1 MRIKRDHLPENY
13 KSIFYFS
20 KLFLIL
26 MKNVADD
33 FLNLPIL
40 FNTIFFL
47 AILVCPVRSENSSQL
62 DVRTILDKAE
72 KNSPLLLS
80 LNADLESL
88 FYQRK
93 QQGKTQNPSLTL
105 DYGRR
110 SAANESGSEYA
121 LQFEQPVYFPGRKE
135 LHQLLV
141 DNDSKIK
148 EIQLQEANN
157 SIRFN
162 ALKFAYCYLVSAGK
176 KNHVKE
182 RLKRLSILESYIRA
196 RPFITPQSKT
206 DLFIIQRKILAL
218 RKHFNDLELDANKQ
232 YEAMNLYLML
242 ESVPSFR
249 IPFFT
254 EGVKFNFNELLN
266 KAVSQ
271 NLTLMAAK
279 SEIEKAKTELNLASL
294 EKYPDYS
301 IISQVGEDRSGV
313 ANRFYDFGFKFRIP
327 VWDRFQNKISAAEV
341 NVKSKQEIFRHQE
354 NLVKTAFKQA
364 FLDYE
369 QSKINLKLFN
379 LSKLDEIEKDLI
391 YADVEFKKGRILM
404 ISYLELENQLH
415 ETHHA
420 ILDAQIAHLEAL
432 LNLLY
437 ITNEK
442 EIIGTLQHAVQT
454 FEYQLK

>member
-1 MRIKRDHLPENY
+1 M
-13 KSIFYFS
+13 
-20 KLFLIL
+20 
-26 MKNVADD
+26 
-33 FLNLPIL
+33 
-40 FNTIFFL
+40 
-47 AILVCPVRSENSSQL
+47 SSHAESNETL
-62 DVRTILDKAE
+62 DVPKIVGLAE

-93 QQGKTQNPSLTL
+93 QQGKTQNPAVTV
-105 DYGRR
+105 DYGQR
-110 SAANESGSEYA
+110 SAANESGAEYA
-121 LQFEQPVYFPGRKE
+121 LQFEQPIYFPGRKE
-135 LHQLLV
+135 LRQLLV
-141 DNDSKIK
+141 DNDSRIK
-148 EIQLQEANN
+148 EIQLAEASN

-162 ALKFAYCYLVSAGK
+162 AVKFAYRYLVSAGK
-176 KNHVKE
+176 RNHVKE
-182 RLKRLSILESYIRA
+182 RLRRLSILESYIRA
-196 RPFITPQSKT
+196 RPFITPQAKT
-206 DLFIIQRKILAL
+206 DLFIIQRRILAL

-242 ESVPSFR
+242 ESSPSLR
-249 IPFFT
+249 IPFFS
-254 EGVKFNFNELLN
+254 EGAKFDFNQLQT

-271 NLTLMAAK
+271 NLSLMAAK
-279 SEIEKAKTELNLASL
+279 GEIEKAKTELNLATL

-313 ANRFYDFGFKFRIP
+313 ANRFYDFGLKFRIP
-327 VWDRFQNKISAAEV
+327 LWDQFQNKVSAAET
-341 NVKSKQEIFRHQE
+341 NVKSKQGILQHQE

-369 QSKINLKLFN
+369 QSKINLRLYD
-379 LSKLDEIEKDLI
+379 LSKLDEIERDLN

-404 ISYLELENQLH
+404 MSYLELENQLH

-420 ILDAQIAHLEAL
+420 ILDAQISHLEAL
-432 LNLLY
+432 LNLLH

-442 EIIGTLQHAVQT
+442 DIIGTFKHAVQT

>member
-1 MRIKRDHLPENY
+1 MRLKRSPVPKIHT
-13 KSIFYFS
+13 SIFYFLKPLS
-20 KLFLIL
+20 SPIKNIRDEFLSGDVL
-26 MKNVADD
+26 SN
-33 FLNLPIL
+33 FIL
-40 FNTIFFL
+40 FCVLFFFPIRSEARSEL
-47 AILVCPVRSENSSQL
+47 DIRAILDL
-62 DVRTILDKAE
+62 AE

-105 DYGRR
+105 DYGQR
-110 SAANESGSEYA
+110 SAANESGAEYA

-135 LHQLLV
+135 LRQLLV

-148 EIQLQEANN
+148 GIQLAEARN

-162 ALKFAYCYLVSAGK
+162 ALKFAYRYLVSAGK
-176 KNHVKE
+176 RNHVKE
-182 RLKRLSILESYIRA
+182 RLRRLAILESYIRA
-196 RPFITPQSKT
+196 RPFITPQAKT

-218 RKHFNDLELDANKQ
+218 RKHFNDLELDSNKQ

-242 ESVPSFR
+242 ESVPSFQ
-249 IPFFT
+249 IPFFS
-254 EGVKFNFNELLN
+254 EGVRFDFEELQT
-266 KAVSQ
+266 KALSQ
-271 NLTLMAAK
+271 NLMLMAAK
-279 SEIEKAKTELNLASL
+279 EEIEKAKTELNLANL

-301 IISQVGEDRSGV
+301 IVSQVGEDRSGV
-313 ANRFYDFGFKFRIP
+313 ANRFYDFGLKFRIP
-327 VWDRFQNKISAAEV
+327 VWDQFQNKISAAEV
-341 NVKSKQEIFRHQE
+341 NVKSKQGIFHHQE

-379 LSKLDEIEKDLI
+379 LSKLDEIEKDLV

-404 ISYLELENQLH
+404 LSYLELENQLH

-420 ILDAQIAHLEAL
+420 ILDAQISHLEAL
-432 LNLLY
+432 LNLLH

-442 EIIGTLQHAVQT
+442 EIIGTFQHAVQT

>member
-1 MRIKRDHLPENY
+1 MKRSQTPETH
-13 KSIFYFS
+13 KSIFCFF
-20 KLFLIL
+20 KLVSRSI
-26 MKNVADD
+26 KNIFYGTRID
-33 FLNLPIL
+33 FVSIS
-40 FNTIFFL
+40 FVIFTV
-47 AILVCPVRSENSSQL
+47 ILVVPIRSETSSEL
-62 DVRTILDKAE
+62 DVRTILDLAE

-105 DYGRR
+105 DYGQR
-110 SAANESGSEYA
+110 SAANQSGAEYA

-135 LHQLLV
+135 LRQLLV

-148 EIQLQEANN
+148 GIQLAEASN

-162 ALKFAYCYLVSAGK
+162 ALKFAYRYLVSAGK

-182 RLKRLSILESYIRA
+182 RLRRLSILESYIRA
-196 RPFITPQSKT
+196 RPFITPQAKT

-232 YEAMNLYLML
+232 YEFMNLYLML
-242 ESVPSFR
+242 ESVPSLA
-249 IPFFT
+249 IPFFS
-254 EGVKFNFNELLN
+254 EGVAFDFNELQT

-279 SEIEKAKTELNLASL
+279 EEIQKARTELNLANL

-301 IISQVGEDRSGV
+301 IVSQVGEDRSGV
-313 ANRFYDFGFKFRIP
+313 ANRFYDFGLKFRIP
-327 VWDRFQNKISAAEV
+327 VWDQFQNKISAAEV
-341 NVKSKQEIFRHQE
+341 NIKSKQEIFHHQE

-379 LSKLDEIEKDLI
+379 LSKLDEIERDLI
-391 YADVEFKKGRILM
+391 YADAEFKKGRILM
-404 ISYLELENQLH
+404 MSYLELENQLH

-420 ILDAQIAHLEAL
+420 ILDAQIVHLEAL
-432 LNLLY
+432 LNLLHM
-437 ITNEK
+437 TNEK
-442 EIIGTLQHAVQT
+442 EIIGTFKHAVQT

>member
-1 MRIKRDHLPENY
+1 MQMKRSQTPETH
-13 KSIFYFS
+13 KSIFCFS
-20 KLFLIL
+20 KIVSRSI
-26 MKNVADD
+26 KN
-33 FLNLPIL
+33 
-40 FNTIFFL
+40 IFFGTWIDFVL
-47 AILVCPVRSENSSQL
+47 IRFVIFTVILIVPIRSETSSEL
-62 DVRTILDKAE
+62 DVRTILDLAE

-105 DYGRR
+105 DYGQR
-110 SAANESGSEYA
+110 SAANQSGAEYA

-135 LHQLLV
+135 LRQLLV

-148 EIQLQEANN
+148 GIQLAEASN

-162 ALKFAYCYLVSAGK
+162 ALKFAYRYLVSAGK

-182 RLKRLSILESYIRA
+182 RLRRLSILESYIRA
-196 RPFITPQSKT
+196 RPFITPQAKT

-218 RKHFNDLELDANKQ
+218 RKHFNDLELDSNKQ
-232 YEAMNLYLML
+232 YEFMNLYLML
-242 ESVPSFR
+242 ESVPSLA
-249 IPFFT
+249 IPFFS
-254 EGVKFNFNELLN
+254 EGVAFDFNELQT

-279 SEIEKAKTELNLASL
+279 EEIQKARTELNLANL

-301 IISQVGEDRSGV
+301 IVSQVGEDRSGV
-313 ANRFYDFGFKFRIP
+313 ANRFYDFGLKFRIP
-327 VWDRFQNKISAAEV
+327 VWDQFQNKISAAEV
-341 NVKSKQEIFRHQE
+341 NIKSKQEIFHHQE

-379 LSKLDEIEKDLI
+379 LSKLDEIERDLI
-391 YADVEFKKGRILM
+391 YADAEFKKGRILM
-404 ISYLELENQLH
+404 MSYLELENQLH

-420 ILDAQIAHLEAL
+420 ILDAQIVHLEAL
-432 LNLLY
+432 LNLLHM
-437 ITNEK
+437 TNEK
-442 EIIGTLQHAVQT
+442 EIIGTFKHAVQT

>member
-1 MRIKRDHLPENY
+1 MKRSRTPENIFRFF
-13 KSIFYFS
+13 KLVSNSIKNIFWIGCVLKRFV
-20 KLFLIL
+20 IL
-26 MKNVADD
+26 TV
-33 FLNLPIL
+33 
-40 FNTIFFL
+40 
-47 AILVCPVRSENSSQL
+47 ILVVPIRSEAHSEL
-62 DVRTILDKAE
+62 DIRTILDLAE

-93 QQGKTQNPSLTL
+93 QQGKTQNPFLTL
-105 DYGRR
+105 DYGQR
-110 SAANESGSEYA
+110 SAANESGAEYA
-121 LQFEQPVYFPGRKE
+121 LQFEQPIYFPGRKE
-135 LHQLLV
+135 LRQLLA

-148 EIQLQEANN
+148 EIQLAEANN

-162 ALKFAYCYLVSAGK
+162 ALRFTYRYLVSVGK
-176 KNHVKE
+176 RNHVKE

-196 RPFITPQSKT
+196 RPFITPQAKT

-218 RKHFNDLELDANKQ
+218 RKHFNDLELDSHKQ

-242 ESVPSFR
+242 ESIPSFR
-249 IPFFT
+249 IPFFS
-254 EGVKFNFNELLN
+254 EGVKFNFNELQI
-266 KAVSQ
+266 KALSQ
-271 NLTLMAAK
+271 NLILMAAK
-279 SEIEKAKTELNLASL
+279 EEIEKAKTELNLANL

-301 IISQVGEDRSGV
+301 IVSQVGEDRSGV
-313 ANRFYDFGFKFRIP
+313 SNRFYDFGLKFRVP
-327 VWDRFQNKISAAEV
+327 VWDQFQNKVSAAEV
-341 NVKSKQEIFRHQE
+341 NVKSKQGIFHHQE

-369 QSKINLKLFN
+369 QSKANLKLFN

-404 ISYLELENQLH
+404 LSYLELENQLH

-442 EIIGTLQHAVQT
+442 EIIGTFQYAVQT

>member
-1 MRIKRDHLPENY
+1 MFDVL
-13 KSIFYFS
+13 
-20 KLFLIL
+20 L
-26 MKNVADD
+26 NVIVP
-33 FLNLPIL
+33 FV
-40 FNTIFFL
+40 
-47 AILVCPVRSENSSQL
+47 ILVVPIRSETRSEL
-62 DVRTILDKAE
+62 DVRTILELAE

-110 SAANESGSEYA
+110 SAASESGSEYA

-135 LHQLLV
+135 LRQLLV

-148 EIQLQEANN
+148 GIQLVEASN
-157 SIRFN
+157 SIRLN
-162 ALKFAYCYLVSAGK
+162 ALKFAYRYLVSAGK

-182 RLKRLSILESYIRA
+182 RLRRLSILESYIRA
-196 RPFITPQSKT
+196 RPFITPQAKT

-232 YEAMNLYLML
+232 YEFMNLYLML

-249 IPFFT
+249 IPFFS
-254 EGVKFNFNELLN
+254 EGARFDFNELQT

-279 SEIEKAKTELNLASL
+279 EEIQKAKTELNLANL

-301 IISQVGEDRSGV
+301 IVSQVGEDRSGV
-313 ANRFYDFGFKFRIP
+313 ANRFYDFGIKFRVP
-327 VWDRFQNKISAAEV
+327 VWDQFQNKISAAEV
-341 NVKSKQEIFRHQE
+341 NIKSKQGIFQHQE

-379 LSKLDEIEKDLI
+379 LSKLDEIERDLI

-404 ISYLELENQLH
+404 MSYLELENQLH

-420 ILDAQIAHLEAL
+420 ILDAQIVHLEAL
-432 LNLLY
+432 LNLLH

-442 EIIGTLQHAVQT
+442 EIIGTFKHAVQT

>member
-1 MRIKRDHLPENY
+1 MRLKRKRAL
-13 KSIFYFS
+13 KICATLSIIFIFSIFVMR
-20 KLFLIL
+20 LH
-26 MKNVADD
+26 AD
-33 FLNLPIL
+33 
-40 FNTIFFL
+40 
-47 AILVCPVRSENSSQL
+47 VSSQL
-62 DVRTILDKAE
+62 DVQGIVGLAE

-80 LNADLESL
+80 LNADLEAL

-105 DYGRR
+105 DYGQR

-121 LQFEQPVYFPGRKE
+121 LQFEQPVYFPGKKE
-135 LHQLLV
+135 LRQLLV
-141 DNDSKIK
+141 DNDSRIK
-148 EIQLQEANN
+148 EIQLAEASN

-162 ALKFAYCYLVSAGK
+162 AIKFAYRYLVSAGK

-182 RLKRLSILESYIRA
+182 RLRRLSILESYIRA
-196 RPFITPQSKT
+196 RPFITPQAKT
-206 DLFIIQRKILAL
+206 DLFIIQRRVLAL

-242 ESVPSFR
+242 EAVPSLR
-249 IPFFT
+249 IPFFS
-254 EGVKFNFNELLN
+254 EGVKFDFNDLQT
-266 KAVSQ
+266 KAIAR

-279 SEIEKAKTELNLASL
+279 GEIERAKTELNLANL

-301 IISQVGEDRSGV
+301 IISQVGEDKSGV
-313 ANRFYDFGFKFRIP
+313 ANRFYDFGLKFRIP
-327 VWDRFQNKISAAEV
+327 VWDQFQNKISAAEV
-341 NVKSKQEIFRHQE
+341 NIKSKQGILHHQE

-379 LSKLDEIEKDLI
+379 LSKLDDIESDLI

-404 ISYLELENQLH
+404 MSYLELENQLH

-420 ILDAQIAHLEAL
+420 ILDAQIAHIEAL
-432 LNLLY
+432 LNLLH

-442 EIIGTLQHAVQT
+442 EIIGTFKHAVQT

>member
-1 MRIKRDHLPENY
+1 MQMKRSRTPENIFRFF
-13 KSIFYFS
+13 KLVSNSIKNIFWIGCVLKRFV
-20 KLFLIL
+20 IL
-26 MKNVADD
+26 TV
-33 FLNLPIL
+33 
-40 FNTIFFL
+40 
-47 AILVCPVRSENSSQL
+47 ILVVPIRSEAHSEL
-62 DVRTILDKAE
+62 DIRTILDLAE

-93 QQGKTQNPSLTL
+93 QQGKTQNPFLTL
-105 DYGRR
+105 DYGQR
-110 SAANESGSEYA
+110 SAANESGAEYA
-121 LQFEQPVYFPGRKE
+121 LQFEQPIYFPGRKE
-135 LHQLLV
+135 LRQLLA

-148 EIQLQEANN
+148 EIQLAEANN

-162 ALKFAYCYLVSAGK
+162 ALRFTYRYLVSVGK
-176 KNHVKE
+176 RNHVKE

-196 RPFITPQSKT
+196 RPFITPQAKT

-218 RKHFNDLELDANKQ
+218 RKHFNDLELDSHKQ

-242 ESVPSFR
+242 ESIPSFR
-249 IPFFT
+249 IPFFS
-254 EGVKFNFNELLN
+254 EGVKFNFNELQI
-266 KAVSQ
+266 KALSQ
-271 NLTLMAAK
+271 NLILMAAK
-279 SEIEKAKTELNLASL
+279 EEIEKAKTELNLANL

-301 IISQVGEDRSGV
+301 IVSQVGEDRSGV
-313 ANRFYDFGFKFRIP
+313 SNRFYDFGLKFRVP
-327 VWDRFQNKISAAEV
+327 VWDQFQNKVSAAEV
-341 NVKSKQEIFRHQE
+341 NVKSKQGIFHHQE

-369 QSKINLKLFN
+369 QSKANLKLFN

-404 ISYLELENQLH
+404 LSYLELENQLH

-442 EIIGTLQHAVQT
+442 EIIGTFQYAVQT

>member
-1 MRIKRDHLPENY
+1 M
-13 KSIFYFS
+13 
-20 KLFLIL
+20 
-26 MKNVADD
+26 
-33 FLNLPIL
+33 
-40 FNTIFFL
+40 
-47 AILVCPVRSENSSQL
+47 SSHAESNETL
-62 DVRTILDKAE
+62 DVPKIVGLAE

-93 QQGKTQNPSLTL
+93 QQGKTQNPAVTV
-105 DYGRR
+105 DYGQR
-110 SAANESGSEYA
+110 SAANESGAEYA
-121 LQFEQPVYFPGRKE
+121 LQFEQPIYFPGRKE
-135 LHQLLV
+135 LRQLLV
-141 DNDSKIK
+141 DNDSRIK
-148 EIQLQEANN
+148 EIQLAEASN

-162 ALKFAYCYLVSAGK
+162 AVKFAYRYLVSAGK
-176 KNHVKE
+176 RNHVKE
-182 RLKRLSILESYIRA
+182 RLRRLSILESYIRA
-196 RPFITPQSKT
+196 RPFITPQAKT
-206 DLFIIQRKILAL
+206 DLFIIQRRILAL

-242 ESVPSFR
+242 ESSPSLR
-249 IPFFT
+249 IPFFS
-254 EGVKFNFNELLN
+254 EGAKFDFNQLQT

-271 NLTLMAAK
+271 NLSLMAAK
-279 SEIEKAKTELNLASL
+279 GEIEKAKTELNLATL

-313 ANRFYDFGFKFRIP
+313 ANRFYDFGLKFRIP
-327 VWDRFQNKISAAEV
+327 VWDQFQNKVSAAET
-341 NVKSKQEIFRHQE
+341 NVKSKQGILQHQE

-369 QSKINLKLFN
+369 QSKINLRLYD
-379 LSKLDEIEKDLI
+379 LSKLDEIERDLN

-404 ISYLELENQLH
+404 MSYLELENQLH

-420 ILDAQIAHLEAL
+420 ILDAQISHLEAL
-432 LNLLY
+432 LNLLH

-442 EIIGTLQHAVQT
+442 DIIGTFKHAVQT

>member
-1 MRIKRDHLPENY
+1 MRLH
-13 KSIFYFS
+13 
-20 KLFLIL
+20 
-26 MKNVADD
+26 AD
-33 FLNLPIL
+33 
-40 FNTIFFL
+40 
-47 AILVCPVRSENSSQL
+47 VSSQL
-62 DVRTILDKAE
+62 DVQGIVGLAE

-80 LNADLESL
+80 LNADLEAL

-105 DYGRR
+105 DYGQR

-121 LQFEQPVYFPGRKE
+121 LQFEQPVYFPGKKE
-135 LHQLLV
+135 LRQLLV
-141 DNDSKIK
+141 DNDSRIK
-148 EIQLQEANN
+148 EIQLAEASN

-162 ALKFAYCYLVSAGK
+162 AIKFAYRYLVSAGK

-182 RLKRLSILESYIRA
+182 RLRRLSILESYIRA
-196 RPFITPQSKT
+196 RPFITPQAKT
-206 DLFIIQRKILAL
+206 DLFIIQRRVLAL

-242 ESVPSFR
+242 EAVPSLR
-249 IPFFT
+249 IPFFS
-254 EGVKFNFNELLN
+254 EGVKFDFNDLQT
-266 KAVSQ
+266 KAIAR

-279 SEIEKAKTELNLASL
+279 GEIERAKTELNLANL

-301 IISQVGEDRSGV
+301 IISQVGEDKSGV
-313 ANRFYDFGFKFRIP
+313 ANRFYDFGLKFRIP
-327 VWDRFQNKISAAEV
+327 VWDQFQNKISAAEV
-341 NVKSKQEIFRHQE
+341 NIKSKQGILHHQE

-379 LSKLDEIEKDLI
+379 LSKLDDIESDLI

-404 ISYLELENQLH
+404 MSYLELENQLH

-420 ILDAQIAHLEAL
+420 ILDAQIAHIEAL
-432 LNLLY
+432 LNLLH

-442 EIIGTLQHAVQT
+442 EIIGTFKHAVQT

>member
-1 MRIKRDHLPENY
+1 MQTKRSRTPE
-13 KSIFYFS
+13 SIFRFF
-20 KLFLIL
+20 KLVSNSTKNIFWAGSVLERFVIL
-26 MKNVADD
+26 TV
-33 FLNLPIL
+33 
-40 FNTIFFL
+40 
-47 AILVCPVRSENSSQL
+47 ILVVSIRSEANSEL
-62 DVRTILDKAE
+62 DIRTILDLAE

-93 QQGKTQNPSLTL
+93 QQGKTQNPFLTL

-110 SAANESGSEYA
+110 SAANESGAEYA
-121 LQFEQPVYFPGRKE
+121 LQFEQPIYFPGRKE
-135 LHQLLV
+135 LRQLLV

-148 EIQLQEANN
+148 EIQLAEANN

-162 ALKFAYCYLVSAGK
+162 ALKFTYRYLVSVGK
-176 KNHVKE
+176 RNHVKE

-196 RPFITPQSKT
+196 RPFITPQAKT

-218 RKHFNDLELDANKQ
+218 RKHFNDLELDSHKQ

-242 ESVPSFR
+242 ESIPSFR
-249 IPFFT
+249 IPFFS
-254 EGVKFNFNELLN
+254 EGVKFNFNELQI
-266 KAVSQ
+266 KALSQ
-271 NLTLMAAK
+271 NLILMAAK
-279 SEIEKAKTELNLASL
+279 EEIEKAKTELNLANL

-301 IISQVGEDRSGV
+301 IVSQVGEDQSGV
-313 ANRFYDFGFKFRIP
+313 SNRFYDFGLKFRVP
-327 VWDRFQNKISAAEV
+327 VWDQFQNKISAAEV
-341 NVKSKQEIFRHQE
+341 NVKSKQGIFHHQE

-369 QSKINLKLFN
+369 QSKANLKLFN

-404 ISYLELENQLH
+404 LSYLELENQLH

-442 EIIGTLQHAVQT
+442 EIIGTFQHAVQT

>member
-1 MRIKRDHLPENY
+1 MRLKRKLALERCA
-13 KSIFYFS
+13 SIFIIYKVFPGAKS
-20 KLFLIL
+20 GIFRSAIFATCVFLFLFS
-26 MKNVADD
+26 D
-33 FLNLPIL
+33 FVKR
-40 FNTIFFL
+40 TQ
-47 AILVCPVRSENSSQL
+47 AQSRSEL
-62 DVRTILDKAE
+62 DVQGIVGLAE

-93 QQGKTQNPSLTL
+93 QQGKTQNPLMTL
-105 DYGRR
+105 DYGQR
-110 SAANESGSEYA
+110 SAANQIGSEYA

-135 LHQLLV
+135 LRQLLV
-141 DNDSKIK
+141 DNDSRIK
-148 EIQLQEANN
+148 EIQLAEASN

-162 ALKFAYCYLVSAGK
+162 AVKFAYRYLVSAGK

-182 RLKRLSILESYIRA
+182 RLRRLSILESYIRA
-196 RPFITPQSKT
+196 RPFITPQAKT
-206 DLFIIQRKILAL
+206 DLFIIQRRVLAL

-242 ESVPSFR
+242 EAVPSLR
-249 IPFFT
+249 IPFFS
-254 EGVKFNFNELLN
+254 EGVKFDFNELQT

-279 SEIEKAKTELNLASL
+279 GEIEKAKTELNLANL

-313 ANRFYDFGFKFRIP
+313 ANRFYDFGLKFRIP
-327 VWDRFQNKISAAEV
+327 VWDQFQNKISAAEV
-341 NVKSKQEIFRHQE
+341 NVKSKQGILHHQE

-364 FLDYE
+364 YLDYE
-369 QSKINLKLFN
+369 QSKTNLKLFN
-379 LSKLDEIEKDLI
+379 LSKLDDIENDLI

-404 ISYLELENQLH
+404 MSYLELENQLH

-420 ILDAQIAHLEAL
+420 ILDAQIAHIEAL
-432 LNLLY
+432 LNLLH
-437 ITNEK
+437 IANEK
-442 EIIGTLQHAVQT
+442 EIIGTFKHAVQT

>member
-1 MRIKRDHLPENY
+1 MFLFSDFVKRTQ
-13 KSIFYFS
+13 
-20 KLFLIL
+20 
-26 MKNVADD
+26 AQ
-33 FLNLPIL
+33 
-40 FNTIFFL
+40 
-47 AILVCPVRSENSSQL
+47 ARSEL
-62 DVRTILDKAE
+62 DVQGIVGLAE

-93 QQGKTQNPSLTL
+93 QQGKTQNPLMTL
-105 DYGRR
+105 DYGQR
-110 SAANESGSEYA
+110 SAANQIGSEYA

-135 LHQLLV
+135 LRQLLV
-141 DNDSKIK
+141 DNDSRIK
-148 EIQLQEANN
+148 EIQLAEASN

-162 ALKFAYCYLVSAGK
+162 AVKFAYRYLVSAGK

-182 RLKRLSILESYIRA
+182 RLRRLSILESYIRA
-196 RPFITPQSKT
+196 RPFITPQAKT
-206 DLFIIQRKILAL
+206 DLFIIQRRVLAL

-242 ESVPSFR
+242 EAVPSLR
-249 IPFFT
+249 IPFFS
-254 EGVKFNFNELLN
+254 EGVKFDFNELQT

-279 SEIEKAKTELNLASL
+279 GEIEKAKTELNLANL

-313 ANRFYDFGFKFRIP
+313 ANRFYDFGLKFRIP
-327 VWDRFQNKISAAEV
+327 VWDQFQNKISAAEV
-341 NVKSKQEIFRHQE
+341 NVKSKQGILHHQE

-364 FLDYE
+364 YLDYE
-369 QSKINLKLFN
+369 QSKTNLKLFN
-379 LSKLDEIEKDLI
+379 LSKLDDIENDLI

-404 ISYLELENQLH
+404 MSYLELENQLH

-420 ILDAQIAHLEAL
+420 ILDAQIAHIEAL
-432 LNLLY
+432 LNLLH
-437 ITNEK
+437 IANEK
-442 EIIGTLQHAVQT
+442 EIIGTFKHAVQT

>member
-1 MRIKRDHLPENY
+1 M
-13 KSIFYFS
+13 F
-20 KLFLIL
+20 LFLFS
-26 MKNVADD
+26 D
-33 FLNLPIL
+33 FVKR
-40 FNTIFFL
+40 TH
-47 AILVCPVRSENSSQL
+47 AESRSEL
-62 DVRTILDKAE
+62 DVQGIVGLAE

-80 LNADLESL
+80 LNADLEAL

-93 QQGKTQNPSLTL
+93 QQGKTQNPSVTL
-105 DYGRR
+105 DYGQR
-110 SAANESGSEYA
+110 SAANQIGSEYA

-135 LHQLLV
+135 LRQLLV
-141 DNDSKIK
+141 DNDSRIK
-148 EIQLQEANN
+148 EIQLAEASN

-162 ALKFAYCYLVSAGK
+162 AVKFAYRYLVSAGK

-182 RLKRLSILESYIRA
+182 RLRRLSILESYIRA
-196 RPFITPQSKT
+196 RPFITPQAKT
-206 DLFIIQRKILAL
+206 DLFIIQRRVLAL

-242 ESVPSFR
+242 EAIPSLR
-249 IPFFT
+249 IPFFS
-254 EGVKFNFNELLN
+254 EGVKFDFNELQT

-279 SEIEKAKTELNLASL
+279 GEIEKAKTELNLANL

-313 ANRFYDFGFKFRIP
+313 ANRFYDFGLKFRIP
-327 VWDRFQNKISAAEV
+327 VWDQFQNKISAAEV
-341 NVKSKQEIFRHQE
+341 NVKSKQGVLHHQE

-364 FLDYE
+364 YLDYE

-379 LSKLDEIEKDLI
+379 LSKLDDIEKDLI

-404 ISYLELENQLH
+404 MSYLELENQLH

-420 ILDAQIAHLEAL
+420 ILDAQIAHIEAL
-432 LNLLY
+432 LNLLH

-442 EIIGTLQHAVQT
+442 EIIGTFKHAVQT

>member
-1 MRIKRDHLPENY
+1 MQMQRSRTPENIFRFF
-13 KSIFYFS
+13 KLVSNSIKNIFWVRCVLKRFIFLS
-20 KLFLIL
+20 VLF
-26 MKNVADD
+26 
-33 FLNLPIL
+33 FFPIRSE
-40 FNTIFFL
+40 
-47 AILVCPVRSENSSQL
+47 VRSEL
-62 DVRTILDKAE
+62 DIQTILDLAE

-93 QQGKTQNPSLTL
+93 QQGKTQNPFLTL

-110 SAANESGSEYA
+110 SATNESGAEYA
-121 LQFEQPVYFPGRKE
+121 FQFEQPVYFPGRKE
-135 LHQLLV
+135 LRQLLV

-148 EIQLQEANN
+148 EIQLAEANN

-162 ALKFAYCYLVSAGK
+162 ALRFTYRYLVSMGK
-176 KNHVKE
+176 RNHVKE

-196 RPFITPQSKT
+196 RPFVTPQAKT

-218 RKHFNDLELDANKQ
+218 RKHFNDLELDSHKQ

-242 ESVPSFR
+242 ESIPSLR
-249 IPFFT
+249 IPFFS
-254 EGVKFNFNELLN
+254 EGVKFNFNELQI
-266 KAVSQ
+266 KALSQ
-271 NLTLMAAK
+271 NLILMAAK
-279 SEIEKAKTELNLASL
+279 EEIEKAKTELNLANL

-313 ANRFYDFGFKFRIP
+313 SNRFYDFGLKFRIP
-327 VWDRFQNKISAAEV
+327 VWDQFQNKISAAEV
-341 NVKSKQEIFRHQE
+341 NVKSKQGIFHHQE

-369 QSKINLKLFN
+369 QSKTNLKLFN

-404 ISYLELENQLH
+404 LSYLELENQLH

-432 LNLLY
+432 LNLLH

-442 EIIGTLQHAVQT
+442 EIIGTFQHAVQT

>member
-1 MRIKRDHLPENY
+1 MQMKRSRTPENIFRFF
-13 KSIFYFS
+13 KLVWNSIKNIFWIGCVLKRFV
-20 KLFLIL
+20 IL
-26 MKNVADD
+26 TV
-33 FLNLPIL
+33 
-40 FNTIFFL
+40 
-47 AILVCPVRSENSSQL
+47 ILVVPIRSEAHSEL
-62 DVRTILDKAE
+62 DIRTILDLAE

-93 QQGKTQNPSLTL
+93 QQGKTQNPFLTL
-105 DYGRR
+105 DYGQR
-110 SAANESGSEYA
+110 SAANESGAEYA
-121 LQFEQPVYFPGRKE
+121 LQFEQPIYFPGRKE
-135 LHQLLV
+135 LRQLLA

-148 EIQLQEANN
+148 EIQLAEANN

-162 ALKFAYCYLVSAGK
+162 ALRFTYRYLVSVGK
-176 KNHVKE
+176 RNHVKE

-196 RPFITPQSKT
+196 RPFITPQAKT

-218 RKHFNDLELDANKQ
+218 RKHFNDLELDSHKQ

-242 ESVPSFR
+242 ESIPSFR
-249 IPFFT
+249 IPFFS
-254 EGVKFNFNELLN
+254 EGVKFNFNELQI
-266 KAVSQ
+266 KALSQ
-271 NLTLMAAK
+271 NLILMAAK
-279 SEIEKAKTELNLASL
+279 EEIEKAKTELNLANL

-301 IISQVGEDRSGV
+301 IVSQVGEDRSGV
-313 ANRFYDFGFKFRIP
+313 SNRFYDFGLKFRVP
-327 VWDRFQNKISAAEV
+327 VWDQFQNKVSAAEV
-341 NVKSKQEIFRHQE
+341 NVKSKQGIFHHQE

-369 QSKINLKLFN
+369 QSKANLKLFN

-404 ISYLELENQLH
+404 LSYLELENQLH

-442 EIIGTLQHAVQT
+442 EIIGTFQYAVQT

>member
-1 MRIKRDHLPENY
+1 MRLKRSPVPKIHT
-13 KSIFYFS
+13 SIFYFLKPLS
-20 KLFLIL
+20 SPIKNIRDEFLSGYVL
-26 MKNVADD
+26 SN
-33 FLNLPIL
+33 FIL
-40 FNTIFFL
+40 FCVLFFFPIRSEARSEL
-47 AILVCPVRSENSSQL
+47 DIRAILDL
-62 DVRTILDKAE
+62 AE

-105 DYGRR
+105 DYGQR
-110 SAANESGSEYA
+110 SAANESGAEYA

-135 LHQLLV
+135 LRQLLV

-148 EIQLQEANN
+148 GIQLAEARN

-162 ALKFAYCYLVSAGK
+162 ALKFAYRYLVSAGK
-176 KNHVKE
+176 RNHVKE
-182 RLKRLSILESYIRA
+182 RLRRLAILESYIRA
-196 RPFITPQSKT
+196 RPFITPQAKT

-218 RKHFNDLELDANKQ
+218 RKHFNDLELDSNKQ

-242 ESVPSFR
+242 ESVPSFQ
-249 IPFFT
+249 IPFFS
-254 EGVKFNFNELLN
+254 EGVRFVFEELQT
-266 KAVSQ
+266 KALSQ
-271 NLTLMAAK
+271 NLMLMAAK
-279 SEIEKAKTELNLASL
+279 EEIEKAKTELNLANL

-301 IISQVGEDRSGV
+301 IVSQVGEDRSGV
-313 ANRFYDFGFKFRIP
+313 ANRFYDFGLKFRIP
-327 VWDRFQNKISAAEV
+327 VWDQFQNKISAAEV
-341 NVKSKQEIFRHQE
+341 NVKSKQGIFHHQE

-379 LSKLDEIEKDLI
+379 LSKLDEIEKDLV

-404 ISYLELENQLH
+404 LSYLELENQLH

-420 ILDAQIAHLEAL
+420 ILDAQISHLEAL
-432 LNLLY
+432 LNLLH

-442 EIIGTLQHAVQT
+442 EIIGTFQHAVQT